1 MLNRMFERGPL
12 HGVTTSSFPDVP
24 VAHWTFKDVEEAA
37 TAHSYIIDQEQQEVI
52 AQ

>member
-12 HGVTTSSFPDVP
+12 HGVTKPSFPDVP
-24 VAHWTFKDVEEAA
+24 ATHWAFQDIEEAA
-37 TAHSYIIDQEQQEVI
+37 TAHSYIIDQEKQEVI